1 MMRCLLL
8 LPFLACKAASN
19 NTAPTSA
26 SDVAE
31 ATVAED
37 SENSPPPGVKVSG
50 NLPVRTEAEL
60 AAEGAARN
68 ECIQACVKSRQMEA
82 VAIEM
87 IEESCSQGCMEEHP
101 IMQVEVAPEAPRDLD
116 SQ

>member
-19 NTAPTSA
+19 STAPTPA
-26 SDVAE
+26 PEAAETPPTVDVE
-31 ATVAED
+31 
-37 SENSPPPGVKVSG
+37 SSPPPGVKVSG

-60 AAEGAARN
+60 AAEGAARQ
-68 ECIQACVKSRQMEA
+68 ECIHVCIKSRQMEA

-87 IEESCSQGCMEEHP
+87 IEESCRQGCMKDP
-101 IMQVEVAPEAPRDLD
+101 AMQVEMAPDVPTDLD